1 MPDLWWWNVADV
13 ERRGGPR
20 LFTLLIGIGG
30 LTASAYAIT
39 DGAFT
44 HVPLGLT
51 GIVAGGAV
59 LMGLLILAWTIRPT
73 TRR

>member
-1 MPDLWWWNVADV
+1 MWNVADMG
-13 ERRGGPR
+13 RRGGPR

-30 LTASAYAIT
+30 LIAAAYAIT

-51 GIVAGGAV
+51 GLIAGGAV
-59 LMGLLILAWTIRPT
+59 LMGLLIMVWTIRPS